1 MFVSAAFFVKYRKPI
16 VYGVAAVVML
26 ASLYFAAVQV
36 LDKWYQKGKSE
47 ADKVWVTRHNTE
59 VAAKN
64 KRIAELESKAQE
76 SVERLEGVKDTAQKL
91 IDASVAKWEAAKKTP
106 TGKVHLSVKCPTTN
120 STNSPVIDEPLQLQL
135 DTKDLVL
142 PVDYVKA
149 WNSINETTRP

>member
-1 MFVSAAFFVKYRKPI
+1 MIVSAAFFVKYRKPI
-16 VYGVAAVVML
+16 VYGIATVVML
-26 ASLYFAAVQV
+26 ASLYFAIVQV
-36 LDKWYQKGKSE
+36 LDRYYQKGKSE
-47 ADKVWVTRHNTE
+47 ADKVWIKKHNTE
-59 VAAKN
+59 VASKN

-106 TGKVHLSVKCPTTN
+106 TGKVHLSVKCPPS
-120 STNSPVIDEPLQLQL
+120 STNSPVLDEPLQLQL